1 MERTIGFKS
10 EKVTAKNAYEEW
22 VMKLGG
28 LRHKG
33 QWPRGKNFANATR
46 HLRNKPLYTS
56 TSTSTFRTR
65 KCTAVVFDEFDKF
78 L

>member
-1 MERTIGFKS
+1 MERTSSFKS
-10 EKVTAKNAYEEW
+10 EKATAKNAYEEW

-33 QWPRGKNFANATR
+33 QWPRGKKFANATR
-46 HLRNKPLYTS
+46 HLRNKPLYA
-56 TSTSTFRTR
+56 STSTFRTR